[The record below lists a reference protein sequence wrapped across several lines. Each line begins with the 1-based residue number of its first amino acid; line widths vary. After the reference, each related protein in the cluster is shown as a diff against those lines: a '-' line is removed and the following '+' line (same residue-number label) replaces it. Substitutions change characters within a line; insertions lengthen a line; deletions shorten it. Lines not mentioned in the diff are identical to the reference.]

1 MRPVNTFTL
10 CMFLAALSTSCST
23 MTVRAD
29 HDSQVD
35 FGSYSSFALFER
47 PAKERRG
54 PQMSELV
61 DRRIGASMQAELVS
75 RGFTTAAPR
84 EADILVTFYTA
95 VRKRVT
101 VNGGG
106 WYGYRRPYWGGR
118 VTYVKTYPEGTLV
131 IDVIDRK
138 SRNLVWR
145 GVGSGA
151 FSKMNPSDEKV
162 DKRVARILATF
173 PPVN

>member
-1 MRPVNTFTL
+1 MRSIVTIL
-10 CMFLAALSTSCST
+10 LSVSIAALSTACST

-35 FGSYSSFALFER
+35 FSSFNSFALFER

-61 DRRIGASMQAELVS
+61 DRRIASSMETSLEGK
-75 RGFTTAAPR
+75 GFTPTTPR
-84 EADILVTFYTA
+84 EADLLVTFYTA

-106 WYGYRRPYWGGR
+106 WYGYRRPYWGGG
-118 VTYVKTYPEGTLV
+118 VTYVNSYPEGTLV

-145 GVGSGA
+145 GVGAGA
-151 FSKMNPSDEKV
+151 FSKMNPSYEKV
-162 DKRVARILATF
+162 DKRVTRILQTF